1 MIDGWYDKGGVMA
14 KGVTNL
20 LLSVS
25 PFIIFILFHL
35 SEPPLKATIEYSWIG
50 LSLYYSI
57 CLVIFLVLRRK
68 LNVVK
73 DHEYHRSKAMK
84 KIKEVYKAEEEG
96 VWDRE
101 VSLNETLSTP
111 TSYAGQVGSL
121 TSEPQEIE
129 LDSEDKVEV
138 SMLTESR
145 TVRQA
150 TGFGSSASQNPSS
163 QQIGTIGA
171 VRQPS
176 PMDRFLDLVGSWFGR
191 DSKQERQQKKSA
203 ALHAQ
208 ASSKPVIAQRPVAPL
223 KSLQEPDDEAIRI
236 TSFSDTGGID
246 DSLSSSGE
254 LLESPLAN
262 LDQQQVTQSQSI
274 ESMAMMNSV
283 SQSQQQPMAIGGLNC
298 RGCGTSNQSGERFCQ
313 SCGLDL

>member
-1 MIDGWYDKGGVMA
+1 MA
-14 KGVTNL
+14 KGLTNL
-20 LLSVS
+20 LLSLS
-25 PFIIFILFHL
+25 PFIIFISFHL
-35 SEPPLKATIEYSWIG
+35 SVPPLKATIEYSWIG
-50 LSLYYSI
+50 VVIYYSI
-57 CLVIFLVLRRK
+57 CVALFLVLRRK

-96 VWDRE
+96 VWDKE

-121 TSEPQEIE
+121 TSEAKEIE
-129 LDSEDKVEV
+129 LDSEEKVEV
-138 SMLTESR
+138 SMLIESR

-150 TGFGSSASQNPSS
+150 TGGSYADLQNSSS
-163 QQIGTIGA
+163 QQIGTVGA

-191 DSKQERQQKKSA
+191 DSKQERQQKKNA
-203 ALHAQ
+203 TLQAQ
-208 ASSKPVIAQRPVAPL
+208 ASLKPVIAQRPVAPMR
-223 KSLQEPDDEAIRI
+223 SLQESDDEAIRI
-236 TSFSDTGGID
+236 TSFSDSGGID

-254 LLESPLAN
+254 LLGSPQAMSDN
-262 LDQQQVTQSQSI
+262 QQVTPSESI
-274 ESMAMMNSV
+274 ESMAMMSTAP
-283 SQSQQQPMAIGGLNC
+283 QYQQQTVAIGGHQC
-298 RGCGTSNQSGERFCQ
+298 RGCGASNQSGERFCQ

>member
-1 MIDGWYDKGGVMA
+1 MKSKGDVMA

-20 LLSVS
+20 LLIVS
-25 PFIIFILFHL
+25 PFIIFVSFHL
-35 SEPPLKATIEYSWIG
+35 SVPPLKATIEYSWIG
-50 LSLYYSI
+50 VVIYYSI
-57 CLVIFLVLRRK
+57 CLAIFLVLRRK
-68 LNVVK
+68 LSVVK

-96 VWDRE
+96 VWDKE

-111 TSYAGQVGSL
+111 TSYTGQVGSL
-121 TSEPQEIE
+121 TSEPKEIE
-129 LDSEDKVEV
+129 LDTEEKVEV
-138 SMLTESR
+138 SMLTEST

-150 TGFGSSASQNPSS
+150 TGDLYADSQNSASQ
-163 QQIGTIGA
+163 QMGTIGA

-191 DSKQERQQKKSA
+191 DSKQERQQKKNA
-203 ALHAQ
+203 TLQAQ
-208 ASSKPVIAQRPVAPL
+208 ASSKPVIAQRPVAPM
-223 KSLQEPDDEAIRI
+223 KSLQESDDEAMRI

-254 LLESPLAN
+254 LLESPVAISG
-262 LDQQQVTQSQSI
+262 QQHLTQSESI
-274 ESMAMMNSV
+274 ESMAMMSTMP
-283 SQSQQQPMAIGGLNC
+283 QSQQQTVELGGLKC